1 MRFLSTVLSVFI
13 FLGFFTLGF
22 AGNHLP
28 QSSLIKNN
36 IKEYP
41 TLKSA
46 LGRMD
51 EKTGIYRYRYNLYEP
66 GYSGSAE
73 EIARAYLKDH
83 FKKYGI
89 DAFTNTLKTVRVR
102 QTPGGF
108 HVFFD
113 QVINN
118 IPVYDGRMVVTLNPH
133 KAVTFVASHYRPT
146 IHAFNA
152 TAQIGK
158 DDAIRIAR
166 SYLQVTGKM
175 LGEQTA
181 NLVWFES
188 KDRGTELCWRVSI
201 PTEKPMGDWEVLVNA
216 IDGRISNVKD
226 LEMFHEGKGLIFNPD
241 PLTTAGVDYGG
252 AFKDN
257 NDADSDSLNNQRME
271 AVLRDITYEGGL
283 YKLKGPYAVLS
294 DEENPADNFPELA
307 DSSAFRYTRHQQ
319 EFEDVMVYYHID
331 LSTRH
336 LILDLGYDEPKQHQF
351 KVDPHGLNGDDNSHY
366 MSSSNYCAFGEGGV
380 DDAEDADVIWHE
392 HAHSFQ
398 TNLTG
403 GMSYS
408 GETMS
413 LQEGSSDYWAA
424 SYSRITNSFHWGYVF
439 NWDGHNEYWDG
450 RRCDLDW
457 VYPDDYVSG
466 HDGGQI
472 WSSALMDIWG
482 DLGRYIT
489 DRLFI
494 ETHYIWGYSP
504 GLQDAAQ
511 AYIQA
516 DRNLYDGEHLSVIV
530 DHFAAHGLVNKEDYI
545 ADIQHTPLKDTDDY
559 EHDYPVIATI
569 TPGPS
574 PLDTTK
580 LWVIWGVNTPSDTL
594 NMYATGNPDE
604 YRADIPASGNNI
616 DIAYYIAV
624 VDQDGQVT
632 YDPANAPD
640 SVFTFHVGPDT
651 INPTIDHSA
660 LGDQMI
666 DNWPATVTATVTDNF
681 GVDTVICYFSVNND
695 SLNQSFPLLNTD
707 GDNYSG
713 DFPVNV
719 QTGDSVFYKIKAI
732 DISANHNES
741 QNPVQGN
748 YSFSI
753 IQSKGKI
760 LIVNDDPESKTST
773 PDDKGG
779 YERSKDAYGKSANT
793 MESYLQELGYET
805 VTVTV
810 TAALDSDFT
819 HYDLII
825 SASGANQSP
834 VANSDYR
841 AKLENWVSDSTHKL
855 LVEGGEVGYDAL
867 KSPGYD
873 SFATNVLHVQNWR
886 TDNAGN
892 LNVIGSYSSHP
903 MVTTP
908 NALPSSIDINYGTYG
923 DQDAQ
928 DPISPAYVLYGTN
941 NYATSMGILIYDP
954 DADST
959 SAQTVYYGFN
969 FDALSDQQ
977 VAKDLLE
984 NTVSYLLADRA
995 RGMIEGYVDLTD
1007 SEDDSGV
1014 EVYLSGD
1021 KTDTTL
1027 TDASGY
1033 YMFAGLRAGSYSVQ
1047 AFKENY
1053 DSSPSSVD
1061 NISVNQDTVSDVNF
1075 SLTPTTSDI
1084 RTKTVLPNTYA
1095 IEQNYPNPF
1104 NPTTTIRYQLPKASQ
1119 VKLIIYNT
1127 NGSKVRTLISKMQSP
1142 GFYSV
1147 TWDGTNASGR
1157 KVASGIYIYRFEA
1170 GNFRQVKK
1178 MVLLK

>member
-1 MRFLSTVLSVFI
+1 MRYFFTVILFFSFLSFASQIT
-13 FLGFFTLGF
+13 
-22 AGNHLP
+22 AGNYLP
-28 QSSLIKNN
+28 QSLLIKNN

-41 TLKSA
+41 TLKSNR
-46 LGRMD
+46 GRID

-66 GYSGSAE
+66 SYSGSAE
-73 EIARAYLKDH
+73 QIARSYLKDH
-83 FKKYGI
+83 YKEYGL
-89 DAFTNTLKTVRVR
+89 DPLTNTLKTIRIR

-108 HVFFD
+108 HIFFR

-146 IHAFNA
+146 IKTMLTSAKI
-152 TAQIGK
+152 TAEQ
-158 DDAIRIAR
+158 AIRIAR
-166 SYLQVTGKM
+166 NYLQVTGKL
-175 LGEQTA
+175 LGQQKAE
-181 NLVWFES
+181 LVWFES
-188 KDRGTELCWRVSI
+188 KDRGTELCWQVSI
-201 PTEKPMGDWEVLVNA
+201 PTEKPMGDWQVLVNA
-216 IDGRISNVKD
+216 LDGRISNVKD
-226 LEMFHEGKGLIFNPD
+226 LEMFHDGKGLIFNPD

-252 AFKDN
+252 DYKDN
-257 NDADSDSLNNQRME
+257 NDADSDVLNDQRVE
-271 AVLRDITYEGGL
+271 VVLRDITYENGL

-294 DEENPADNFPELA
+294 DEEGPTDNFPELA

-319 EFEDVMVYYHID
+319 EFEDVMVYYQID

-336 LILDLGYDEPKQHQF
+336 LILDLGYDEPKQHEF

-380 DDAEDADVIWHE
+380 DDGEDADVIWHE

-424 SYSRITNSFHWGYVF
+424 SYSRITNDFHWGYVF
-439 NWDGHNEYWDG
+439 NWDGHNEFWAG

-472 WSSALMDIWG
+472 WSSALMDIWT

-530 DHFAAHGLVNKEDYI
+530 DHFAAHGLVDKSDYI

-559 EHDYPVIATI
+559 SHDYPVIATI

-580 LWVIWGVNTPSDTL
+580 LWVIWGVNAPADTL
-594 NMYATGNPDE
+594 NMHATGNPDE
-604 YRADIPASGNNI
+604 YQADIPASGNNI
-616 DIAYYIAV
+616 TITYYIAV

-640 SVFTFHVGPDT
+640 SVFSFHVGPDT
-651 INPTIDHSA
+651 VNPTIEHTA
-660 LGDQMI
+660 LNDQML
-666 DNWPATVTATVTDNF
+666 DNWPASVTATVTDNF
-681 GVDTVICYFSVNND
+681 GVDTVICYYSINND
-695 SLNQSFPLLNTD
+695 SLNKSFPLLNTD

-713 DFPVNV
+713 EFPESVNV
-719 QTGDSVFYKIKAI
+719 NDSVFYKIKAI
-732 DISANHNES
+732 DISANHNQSE
-741 QNPVQGN
+741 NPANG
-748 YSFSI
+748 YYTFKI

-760 LIVNDDPESKTST
+760 LIVNDDPSSKTSV

-779 YERSKDAYGKSANT
+779 YERAKDSYGKSANT
-793 MESYLQELGYET
+793 MASYLNDLGYQT
-805 VTVTV
+805 VTVSV
-810 TAALDSDFT
+810 AAALDSDFT

-825 SASGANQSP
+825 SSSGANQSP
-834 VANSDYR
+834 VSDANYR
-841 AKLENWVSDSTHKL
+841 TKLENWVSDSTHKL
-855 LVEGGEVGYDAL
+855 LIEGGEVGYDAL
-867 KSPGYD
+867 KSPGYS
-873 SFATNVLHVQNWR
+873 SFAQNVLHVQNWR
-886 TDNAGN
+886 TDNAGSLN
-892 LNVIGSYSSHP
+892 LINNYSQHP
-903 MVTTP
+903 LVTIP
-908 NALPSSIDINYGTYG
+908 NTLPTTLTINYGSYG

-928 DPISPAYVLYGTN
+928 DPIAPAYVVYGTN
-941 NYATSMGILIYDP
+941 SYATSMGILVYDP
-954 DADST
+954 DTDTT

-969 FDALSDQQ
+969 FDVMSDQT
-977 VAKDLLE
+977 VAKQLLE
-984 NTVSYLLADRA
+984 NTVAYLLADRTH
-995 RGMIEGYVDLTD
+995 GVIEGYVDLTD
-1007 SEDDSGV
+1007 SQDDSGV
-1014 EVYLSGD
+1014 QVYLSGD
-1021 KTDTTL
+1021 KVDTTVS
-1027 TDASGY
+1027 DASGY
-1033 YMFAGLRAGSYSVQ
+1033 YAFTGLGRGTYSVR

-1053 DSSPSSVD
+1053 DASPESVD
-1061 NISVNQDTVSDVNF
+1061 NISVDQDTVSNVNF
-1075 SLTPTTSDI
+1075 TLKPKTSDI
-1084 RTKTVLPNTYA
+1084 RSANGLPLTFA
-1095 IEQNYPNPF
+1095 IGQNYPNPF
-1104 NPTTTIRYQLPKASQ
+1104 NPTTTIRYQLPHTAR
-1119 VKLIIYNT
+1119 VVLTIYNT
-1127 NGSKVRTLISKMQSP
+1127 NGVKIRTLIDNLQTA
-1142 GFYSV
+1142 GFHSV
-1147 TWDGTNASGR
+1147 VWDGTNAHGR
-1157 KVASGIYIYRFEA
+1157 KVASGIYLYLYKA
-1170 GNFRQVKK
+1170 GNFQTVKK
-1178 MVLLK
+1178 MILLK